1 MGVWSE
7 TRKKWARQGFHEG
20 QIMILEGQWER
31 KRTLA
36 KAGKAGM
43 PQGRRKRCEMRLQGV
58 ARNQEKIRSAESR
71 GNI

>member
-1 MGVWSE
+1 
-7 TRKKWARQGFHEG
+7 
-20 QIMILEGQWER
+20 MILEGQWER

-43 PQGRRKRCEMRLQGV
+43 QQGRRKRCEMRLQGV
-58 ARNQEKIRSAESR
+58 VQNREKIRSAESR